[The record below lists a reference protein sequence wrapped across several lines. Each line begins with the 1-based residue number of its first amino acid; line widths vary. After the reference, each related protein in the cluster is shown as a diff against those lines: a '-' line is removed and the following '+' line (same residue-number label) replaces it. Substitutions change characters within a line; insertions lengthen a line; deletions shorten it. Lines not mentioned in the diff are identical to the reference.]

1 MKSVKVEINVNNKYG
16 CYKIYI
22 VGDKT
27 WKLIGVRSGP
37 SADNLDIPRH
47 RTLDDHLSRVI
58 ILSTEE
64 FYIRQSVNQLSISK
78 SSRI

>member
-16 CYKIYI
+16 YHKIYI

-47 RTLDDHLSRVI
+47 RTVDDHLSRVI
-58 ILSTEE
+58 YHFVNRRVLHPSV
-64 FYIRQSVNQLSISK
+64 RQSIVNIK
-78 SSRI
+78 IE